1 MKDFGQWLNES
12 RSTRAVSADGRAD
25 HISVLEDAGVL
36 DLMNDGRYMVRC
48 CVCGKNDELPVDP
61 SEIDVG
67 YEHYCNGS
75 PWCCP

>member
-1 MKDFGQWLNES
+1 MKDFGQWFRDARPAFEES
-12 RSTRAVSADGRAD
+12 TDARSE
-25 HISVLEDAGVL
+25 HISVLEEAGVL

-67 YEHYCNGS
+67 YERYCGGS
-75 PWCCP
+75 PRCCP